1 MNWLNTKKKRRLSLQ
16 ICHDNSK
23 GKREVLQVFF
33 SVKQRETWREGEYRL
48 AVPLAPSHPPS
59 FPLPPLAF
67 CPPPSTSPSSGWDW
81 SGSRLPQ
88 TGLGAPMAPVIL
100 CGFGSVTAAWLSYGT
115 LITPPP
121 GGLRAARRVTSR
133 ERGKNFCL
141 YMGIIPELLS
151 RSACTKHWQLFW
163 TLTARLQWWMQCE
176 HATILHSLLCYNLK
190 KKCKNVTFV
199 FLH

>member
-1 MNWLNTKKKRRLSLQ
+1 MV
-16 ICHDNSK
+16 K
-23 GKREVLQVFF
+23 GRGRCCRFFF
-33 SVKQRETWREGEYRL
+33 SSPTKAVKQRETCREGEYRL
-48 AVPLAPSHPPS
+48 AVPLSPSHPPS

-81 SGSRLPQ
+81 SSSRLPQ

-151 RSACTKHWQLFW
+151 RSACTKHWQPFW

-176 HATILHSLLCYNLK
+176 HVTILHYLLCYNLK
-190 KKCKNVTFV
+190 KKLQT
-199 FLH
+199 